1 MGCAGKKIFKIPD
14 LREKIGAPSRV
25 NGFIFAIPRGGRLDK
40 KTEIKGKFIPGQRWI
55 SDSEPELGLGI
66 ILEIGFREVKISFR
80 ASNVVRVYMHR
91 NAPLRRVRLKAGDR
105 ARSNDGRVFVVK
117 TIKEFGGLFIYYGE
131 GFTLKEQDLLDRMTF
146 SDPDK
151 RLLAGQVGK
160 AREFALRFRT
170 HQFRREMLGSRVRGL
185 VGARMDLL
193 DHQISIAHEVASR
206 HHPKVLLA
214 DEVGLG
220 KTIEAGMIFHRLYVT
235 GQITRVLVVAPSQLV
250 HQWLVELYR
259 RFNHMFTVVDED
271 LFRSEEKGDQTVNPF
286 LNRQTMICAVDFL
299 SASARRVKQ
308 AADAGI
314 DLLIVDEAHHL
325 AWSETAKSPAYAA
338 IESLAAVSRGV
349 LLLTATPIQLGQ
361 TGHFGRLRLLDPKR
375 FTDLAGYLR
384 EASQYQDLA
393 GTVDRIL
400 GSEAPVPEAV
410 EALSAAFPGDA
421 ALRTKLEAYVAGQ
434 PGSRRGLIEDL
445 VDRHGTGRLMF
456 RNRRSALGGFPERV
470 VHPVP
475 LANAP
480 EHKEWAAAVA
490 GAEPRIGH
498 GPFANESEFSRF
510 LNGPAA
516 YASGELKGFEGD
528 ASEFLKR
535 AWRKDPRL
543 DWLVDLLKRLED
555 EKILLICS
563 HKGVVFALQ
572 EILPTLTAAPFA
584 AFHENLTM
592 ATRDKNAAYFAQP
605 DGARMLICSEIG
617 SEGRNF
623 QFAHHLVLFD
633 LPLDPSVLEQRI
645 GRLDRIG
652 QKTDIHIHVPF
663 VQGTAHEVLYRW
675 YQEGMDAFRHPVL
688 GSDYFHEEQIGEV
701 METCRLAVIAE
712 ASKGAEGGA
721 SPEAQSFTGQI
732 GSQVEALLENT
743 RTLALRVR
751 ETLEKGRDRLL
762 EINSNRPELARAL
775 IAEIRAE
782 DQDSGLE
789 EYLEDVFDHFG
800 VDTENTEPKRGYFLF
815 PGDRMEVDT
824 FPNLPAAGLAITYD
838 RAEALAREDVAFMTP
853 DHPMVRGA
861 VDMVLGGNEG
871 TVGFVEWRESPLKG
885 FALESIFILEATAP
899 GHLHIDRF
907 LAPTPIR
914 VMVDQA
920 GEDVSH
926 LLPRLDLSDL
936 EQAPTGLLEDH
947 HDLFDKLVPKL
958 LEAAAG
964 KVNLRQSG
972 VKKEAH
978 KEAEKRLGAERDRLK
993 NLMSINP
1000 SVTLADV
1007 EEADKLLQETLKN
1020 ILGAELRLDAVRLV
1034 ILGKMSTLA

>member
-1 MGCAGKKIFKIPD
+1 MDAADFGLDDAGGI
-14 LREKIGAPSRV
+14 
-25 NGFIFAIPRGGRLDK
+25 LDIK
-40 KTEIKGKFIPGQRWI
+40 SEAKGKFVPGQRWI

-105 ARSNDGRVFVVK
+105 ARSNSGKVFVVR
-117 TIKEFGGLFIYYGE
+117 TVKEAGGLLTYFGDGE
-131 GFTLKEQDLLDRMTF
+131 PLPEQELLDRMTF

-170 HQFRREMLGSRVRGL
+170 HAFRRDMLGSRVRGL
-185 VGARMDLL
+185 VGARMELL

-206 HHPKVLLA
+206 HHAKVLLA

-220 KTIEAGMIFHRLYVT
+220 KTIEAGMIFHRLFVT
-235 GQITRVLVVAPSQLV
+235 GQIGRVLVVTPSQLV

-271 LFRSEEKGDQTVNPF
+271 LFRSEEKGDQSVNPF
-286 LNRQTMICAVDFL
+286 LNRQTMICAVEFL
-299 SASARRVKQ
+299 SGSSRRVKQ
-308 AADAGI
+308 AKEAGI

-325 AWSETAKSPAYAA
+325 VWSPESKSPEYAA
-338 IESLAAVSRGV
+338 VETLAAVSRSV

-361 TGHFGRLRLLDPKR
+361 AGHFGRLRLLDPKR
-375 FTDLAGYLR
+375 FTDLQAYLR
-384 EASQYQDLA
+384 EAAQYQNLA
-393 GTVDRIL
+393 SAVDRIL
-400 GSEAPVPEAV
+400 SSETPVPEALD
-410 EALSAAFPGDA
+410 ALIAAFPGDK
-421 ALRTKLEAYVAGQ
+421 ALQSKLEDYTQGR
-434 PGSRRGLIEDL
+434 PGAKRALIEDL

-456 RNRRSALGGFPERV
+456 RNRRSALGGFPDRI
-470 VHPVP
+470 VHPVA
-475 LANAP
+475 LENSP
-480 EHKEWAAAVA
+480 EHSEWAKAVA
-490 GAEPRIGH
+490 GANPQAGA
-498 GPFANESEFSRF
+498 GPFGSEAEFTRF

-516 YASGELKGFEGD
+516 YTSGELKGFEGD
-528 ASEFLKR
+528 ATEFLKR

-543 DWLVDLLKRLED
+543 DWLVNLLKELEG

-563 HKGVVFALQ
+563 QKAVVFALQ
-572 EILPTLTAAPFA
+572 EILPTLTTAPFA
-584 AFHENLTM
+584 LFHENLTM
-592 ATRDKNAAYFAQP
+592 ATRDKNAAYFAQTSNGTSP

-652 QKTDIHIHVPF
+652 QKEDIHIHVPF
-663 VQGTAHEVLYRW
+663 VKGTAHEVLYRW

-688 GSDYFHEEQIGEV
+688 GSDYFHEEQVGDV
-701 METCRLAVIAE
+701 MDVCRLAVGAE
-712 ASKGAEGGA
+712 AAKSTAETA
-721 SPEAQSFTGQI
+721 
-732 GSQVEALLENT
+732 GSVPDAAEDAVSALVQRT
-743 RTLALRVR
+743 RTLAARVR

-782 DQDSGLE
+782 DEDGDLE
-789 EYLEDVFDHFG
+789 EYLEEIFDHFG
-800 VDTENTEPKRGYFLF
+800 VDSENTEPKRGYFVF
-815 PGDRMEVDT
+815 PGDRMEVDS
-824 FPNLPAAGLAITYD
+824 FPNLPPAGLAITYD
-838 RAEALAREDVAFMTP
+838 RGEALAREDLAFMTL

-861 VDMVLGGNEG
+861 VDLVLGSSEG
-871 TVGFVEWRESPLKG
+871 TVGFVEWREAPLKG
-885 FALESIFILEATAP
+885 FALDAVFILEATAP

-907 LAPTPIR
+907 LAPTPVR
-914 VMVDQA
+914 VLVDQG
-920 GEDVSH
+920 GEDISH
-926 LLPRLDLSDL
+926 LLPRLDLSEL

-947 HDLFDKLVPKL
+947 HDQFDKLVPKL
-958 LEAAAG
+958 LEAAAQ
-964 KVNLRQSG
+964 KVSFKQTAA
-972 VKKEAH
+972 KKEAH

-993 NLMSINP
+993 NLMGINA
-1000 SVTLADV
+1000 SVTQAEVD
-1007 EEADKLLQETLKN
+1007 EADRFLQETLKH
-1020 ILGAELRLDAVRLV
+1020 IMGAEIRLDAVRLV
-1034 ILGKMSTLA
+1034 ILGKMSL

>member
-1 MGCAGKKIFKIPD
+1 MREWFYLSGSPGGYVQAKI
-14 LREKIGAPSRV
+14 E
-25 NGFIFAIPRGGRLDK
+25 
-40 KTEIKGKFIPGQRWI
+40 TKGKFLPGQRWI

-105 ARSNDGRVFVVK
+105 ARSNDGRMFVVK
-117 TIKEFGGLFIYYGE
+117 TIKEFGGLLVYHGD
-131 GFTLKEQDLLDRMTF
+131 GFTLKEQDLLDGMSF

-160 AREFALRFRT
+160 AKEFGLRFRT
-170 HQFRREMLGSRVRGL
+170 HQFRRDMLGSRVRGL
-185 VGARMDLL
+185 VGARMELL
-193 DHQISIAHEVASR
+193 EHQISIAHEVASR

-220 KTIEAGMIFHRLYVT
+220 KTIEAGMIFHRMYVT
-235 GQITRVLVVAPSQLV
+235 GQIARVLVVAPSQLV

-259 RFNHMFTVVDED
+259 RFNHMFTVIDED

-286 LNRQTMICAVDFL
+286 ANRQTMICSVDFL
-299 SASARRVKQ
+299 STSARRVKQ

-325 AWSETAKSPAYAA
+325 AWSQESKSPAYAA
-338 IESLAAVSRGV
+338 VEALAAVSRGV

-384 EASQYQDLA
+384 EASQYQNLA
-393 GTVDRIL
+393 GTVDTIL
-400 GSEAPVPEAV
+400 SSEAPVPQ
-410 EALSAAFPGDA
+410 ALDALRAAFPGDT
-421 ALRTKLEAYVAGQ
+421 ALQAKLELYAKGE

-456 RNRRSALGGFPERV
+456 RNRRSAMGGFPERI
-470 VHPVP
+470 VHAVP
-475 LANAP
+475 LANTP
-480 EHKEWAAAVA
+480 EHREWAAAVA
-490 GAEPRIGH
+490 GPDPKPGS
-498 GPFANESEFSRF
+498 GPFGSESEFSRF

-543 DWLVDLLKRLED
+543 DWLVNLLKELEG

-572 EILPTLTAAPFA
+572 EILPTLTTAPFA
-584 AFHENLTM
+584 LFHENLTM
-592 ATRDKNAAYFAQP
+592 ATRDKNAAYFAQTSNGSSP

-652 QKTDIHIHVPF
+652 QTHDIHIHVPF
-663 VQGTAHEVLYRW
+663 VQGTAHEVLFRW

-712 ASKGAEGGA
+712 ASKRGDGAAA
-721 SPEAQSFTGQI
+721 SEAETPESAALPARI
-732 GSQVEALLENT
+732 EALLERT
-743 RTLALRVR
+743 RTLAARVR

-762 EINSNRPELARAL
+762 EINSNRPELARGL
-775 IAEIRAE
+775 IAQILAE
-782 DQDSGLE
+782 DEDGSLE

-800 VDTENTEPKRGYFLF
+800 VDTERTEPKRGYFLF

-838 RAEALAREDVAFMTP
+838 RREALSREDLAFMTP

-861 VDMVLGGNEG
+861 VDMVLGGSEG

-885 FALESIFILEATAP
+885 FALEAIFILEATAP

-964 KVNLRQSG
+964 KVNLRQST

-978 KEAEKRLGAERDRLK
+978 KEAEKRLGAERDRLR

-1000 SVTLADV
+1000 SVTPADV
-1007 EEADKLLQETLKN
+1007 ADADRLLQEVLKN

-1034 ILGKMSTLA
+1034 ILGKMSLG